1 MQGAG
6 SSVRRGWFSWDLKDE
21 LSLSRGRRVPDR
33 GRRRV
38 RGGPEGKQFRG
49 ALNWG
54 QGDLKWGCRGHCG
67 RESLRNWIKKAVI
80 VLRGRWGPEGG
91 TSLSLALGQQRE
103 ALCQPRPPC
112 GPAHLGLGSA
122 QRWTDGVAPTPRG
135 GSRGAWAHPTCPVN
149 SPEPPLPSGICRGP
163 PPTMGSCSQVPW
175 GCGAR
180 TGWRPSGLW
189 LPGLGTLPAPSSFP
203 PSPSRFLRLM
213 ADLAG

>member
-112 GPAHLGLGSA
+112 GPTHLGLGSA
-122 QRWTDGVAPTPRG
+122 QRWTGRCGTHAQRRQSWCL
-135 GSRGAWAHPTCPVN
+135 GSPHLSCKLSRAASAVWNLPGPAAHN
-149 SPEPPLPSGICRGP
+149 GP
-163 PPTMGSCSQVPW
+163 PVPRSP
-175 GCGAR
+175 GAV
-180 TGWRPSGLW
+180 G
-189 LPGLGTLPAPSSFP
+189 PGLGGGHLGSGCPAWAPSLLLP
-203 PSPSRFLRLM
+203 PSLPPPPGF
-213 ADLAG
+213 